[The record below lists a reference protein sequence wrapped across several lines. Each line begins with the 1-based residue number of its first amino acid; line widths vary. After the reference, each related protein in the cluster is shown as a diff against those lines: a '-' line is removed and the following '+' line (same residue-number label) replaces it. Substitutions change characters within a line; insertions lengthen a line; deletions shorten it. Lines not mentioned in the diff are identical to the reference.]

1 MDPAILLYWV
11 QRPIFVL
18 VLSFTLG
25 FLISMLIWQ
34 ARKRRGMKNLE
45 KLLLNEE
52 KEFKQAFNPKAHVIE
67 EGFRGLFIARKQE
80 LQRLQQLENYRRNY
94 IGNVAHELKTPL
106 FSIQGYI
113 ESVLEDPD
121 IDKEMLT
128 QFLNKANKNADRLGQ
143 IVNDLDAITKFESGM
158 LAIEKDS
165 FNIEDLITEVCEELE
180 IQASQKELSLEHIS
194 DSTENLVFADR
205 VRIRQILVNL
215 GFNSIKYGKQ
225 KGKTTYH
232 IRENEKQLI
241 IEVTDNGIGIPQESL
256 GRIFERFYRVDSH
269 RSRDKGG
276 SGLGLSIVK
285 HIIEAHGEHIEVSS
299 VEGEGSTFT
308 FTLSK
313 P

>member
-1 MDPAILLYWV
+1 MDPAILLYWA
-11 QRPIFVL
+11 QHPIFVS

-34 ARKRRGMKNLE
+34 ARKRRVMKNLE

-52 KEFKQAFNPKAHVIE
+52 KEFKQAFNPKAQVIE

-121 IDKEMLT
+121 IDQETLT

-158 LAIEKDS
+158 LAIEKDT

-180 IQASQKELSLEHIS
+180 IQASQKEINLEHIS
-194 DSTENLVFADR
+194 DSSANLVFADR

-232 IRENEKQLI
+232 IKENEKQLV